1 VRAHANLN
9 IGSPLRVTTE
19 TGQELDMNV
28 KGVFN
33 EPRGG
38 SPFGPVTVSK
48 ARFDRSFGTHGNT
61 NTFLSMRGGV
71 TPANTRR
78 LGRALVAF
86 PGVQAQTRTQFTA
99 AQLDGLETAINTIY
113 ALLAIS
119 VFVSLLGIV
128 NTLVLT
134 VFERTREVGMLRA
147 IGMSQRQ
154 VRRMIRHESI
164 ITAVIGATLG
174 ITVGML
180 LAGLFTTALTDEG
193 FVFAVPYGP
202 LLVLVGIAIALGL
215 VAAIFPACRAS
226 RLNILAALQYE

>member
-1 VRAHANLN
+1 
-9 IGSPLRVTTE
+9 
-19 TGQELDMNV
+19 M
-28 KGVFN
+28 
-33 EPRGG
+33 
-38 SPFGPVTVSK
+38 
-48 ARFDRSFGTHGNT
+48 
-61 NTFLSMRGGV
+61 
-71 TPANTRR
+71 
-78 LGRALVAF
+78 
-86 PGVQAQTRTQFTA
+86 
-99 AQLDGLETAINTIY
+99 
-113 ALLAIS
+113 
-119 VFVSLLGIV
+119 SLLGIV

-202 LLVLVGIAIALGL
+202 LLELVGIAIALGL
-215 VAAIFPACRAS
+215 VAAILPACRAS
-226 RLNILAALQYE
+226 RLNILAGRQYE